1 MTMDRN
7 TIDQLFTLCKIAQA
21 MGGPA
26 AGPMPPMP
34 PQGGMPPMPPGAMP
48 PGLPPGMMPPQ
59 GGMPPGMMDPNMM
72 PPMPPGAMPPGGMPQ
87 MDPGMMGG
95 QSGIDPLLQQ
105 LLDVFGSAP
114 PGVFSAMIE
123 MSTEQL
129 VELAKTGQVPP
140 EVIHLVLYLR
150 QGGMLAAGQESSS
163 TGE

>member
-1 MTMDRN
+1 MDRN

-34 PQGGMPPMPPGAMP
+34 PGAMPPGPPPGAMPPGLPPGAMPPGMMPPMPPGAMP
-48 PGLPPGMMPPQ
+48 PGA
-59 GGMPPGMMDPNMM
+59 
-72 PPMPPGAMPPGGMPQ
+72 MPPGAMPPGGMPQ

-163 TGE
+163 SGE